1 MLKQV
6 LNIITVAF
14 ILVSCSGT
22 EKEIAIPE
30 NVLDKEKFSEVIVD
44 FTLAESASGINIL
57 NLQGAKGD
65 TVYAFNPLVDNNVKR
80 ETFDT
85 TLYFY
90 SHNPKLFKDVY
101 ELALEKLSKLQASR
115 K

>member
-1 MLKQV
+1 MIKQFSK
-6 LNIITVAF
+6 IIAVSF
-14 ILVSCSGT
+14 IFISCSGI
-22 EKEIAIPE
+22 EKETPIPE

-57 NLQGAKGD
+57 NVQGGKGD
-65 TVYAFNPLVDNNVKR
+65 AVYAFNPLIDHNIKR

-85 TLYFY
+85 SVYFY
-90 SHNPKLFKDVY
+90 SHHPKLFKEVY
-101 ELALEKLSKLQASR
+101 ELVLEKLSKLQASR